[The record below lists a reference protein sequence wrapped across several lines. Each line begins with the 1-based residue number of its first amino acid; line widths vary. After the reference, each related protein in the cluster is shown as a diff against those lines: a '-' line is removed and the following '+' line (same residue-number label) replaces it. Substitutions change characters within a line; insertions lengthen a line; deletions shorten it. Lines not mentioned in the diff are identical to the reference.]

1 MVAPRSESSAK
12 LPPRR
17 NMARERPVL
26 SGQGGSRSGRRF
38 PSGFAAK
45 IMTNEEAIEAL
56 ARDPNFVTAL
66 RDGYCLRT
74 PREDAEVFAASGE
87 FAAIRRLL
95 AARIENATV
104 ADVGAGRGL
113 ASYAFVRAGARV
125 VYAIEPSASARLG
138 RGAIQSI
145 EAGPRLQVIDGWGE
159 ALPLA
164 DATADIV
171 FCRQTLHHACDL
183 GRFVAECARVL
194 KPGGVLLGVR
204 EHVVDDEA
212 QRAAFLARH
221 PVHRLAGGENAYS
234 VAEYL
239 GALRGAGLRVTH
251 VLQPYDSVICA
262 YPGARDERELVQVWR
277 RWWRQKLGPIVGG
290 VVAWLPGATAVGRRR
305 LNRLPIPGRLYSFL
319 AEKPA

>member
-66 RDGYCLRT
+66 RDGYFLRT

-104 ADVGAGRGL
+104 ADVGAGRGPTRPTGQDM
-113 ASYAFVRAGARV
+113 AAGF
-125 VYAIEPSASARLG
+125 LL
-138 RGAIQSI
+138 RG
-145 EAGPRLQVIDGWGE
+145 VIHIDDTGYG
-159 ALPLA
+159 L
-164 DATADIV
+164 V
-171 FCRQTLHHACDL
+171 FCAVRGIILRQPSD
-183 GRFVAECARVL
+183 
-194 KPGGVLLGVR
+194 
-204 EHVVDDEA
+204 
-212 QRAAFLARH
+212 
-221 PVHRLAGGENAYS
+221 
-234 VAEYL
+234 
-239 GALRGAGLRVTH
+239 
-251 VLQPYDSVICA
+251 
-262 YPGARDERELVQVWR
+262 
-277 RWWRQKLGPIVGG
+277 
-290 VVAWLPGATAVGRRR
+290 
-305 LNRLPIPGRLYSFL
+305 
-319 AEKPA
+319 